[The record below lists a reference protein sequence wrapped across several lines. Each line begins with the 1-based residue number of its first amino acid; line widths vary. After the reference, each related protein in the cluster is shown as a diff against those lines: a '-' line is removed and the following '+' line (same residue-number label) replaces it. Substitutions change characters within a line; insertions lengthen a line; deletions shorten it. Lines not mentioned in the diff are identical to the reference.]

1 MHRLLAPLVGLLCC
15 CVLQLTLQQNQ
26 ERVFAAVKDLTET
39 VANVSLPAEDGVV
52 VDQTWADN
60 KVRSLVTCPV
70 VTVLA
75 DEFPDCHAA
84 ILQAGYCDGSSF
96 CGTSARLVAF
106 ISPCLVAFIQWEFSR
121 GCCVCCCSCVCDGTR
136 NQSWIQL
143 YACVVVVVVSV
154 GHVAEV

>member
-70 VTVLA
+70 VTMHDCLQSVYLIVLRHFFKDTIVTNPTA
-75 DEFPDCHAA
+75 LVRQPV
-84 ILQAGYCDGSSF
+84 SF
-96 CGTSARLVAF
+96 ITLWCAPLLV
-106 ISPCLVAFIQWEFSR
+106 VAFIQWEPYDVF
-121 GCCVCCCSCVCDGTR
+121 
-136 NQSWIQL
+136 
-143 YACVVVVVVSV
+143 VVVAVLVMAL
-154 GHVAEV
+154 GIRR

>member
-39 VANVSLPAEDGVV
+39 VANLSLPAEDGVV

-106 ISPCLVAFIQWEFSR
+106 ISPVWLHLSNGSLAEDVVFVVVAVFVMALGISR
-121 GCCVCCCSCVCDGTR
+121 GYSCMR
-136 NQSWIQL
+136 
-143 YACVVVVVVSV
+143 A
-154 GHVAEV
+154 